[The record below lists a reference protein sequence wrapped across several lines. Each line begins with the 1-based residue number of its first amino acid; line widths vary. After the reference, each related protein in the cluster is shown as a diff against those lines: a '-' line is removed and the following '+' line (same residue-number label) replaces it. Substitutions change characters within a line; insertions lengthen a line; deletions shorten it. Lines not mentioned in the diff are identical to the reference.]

1 MRQTRTWPDAL
12 LLIRHGESRGN
23 VARDRAE
30 SEGLLMIEVQQRDM
44 DVELSDRGVEQ
55 ARALG
60 RWFASTDPSSHE
72 QPTAVVSS
80 PYERARQTAA
90 LMIESAGLDIELT
103 VDERLREREFGVLDR
118 LTKAG
123 IKSRFPEQAE
133 LRTFL
138 GKFYHRPP
146 GGESWADVALRVRS
160 ILDELSVH
168 YEGERVAVVAHQ
180 VVILMFR
187 YVIERMSEAD
197 ILTIDREHELANC
210 SLTSFVLDES
220 TSPSRPR
227 LDRFNFVG
235 GVADEGSEVTWSK

>member
-30 SEGLLMIEVQQRDM
+30 AEGLPMIEVHQRDM
-44 DVELSDRGVEQ
+44 DVELSDRGVDQ

-60 RWFASTDPSSHE
+60 RWFASSAATPDE
-72 QPTAVVSS
+72 RPTAVVSS
-80 PYERARQTAA
+80 PYERARETAA
-90 LMIESAGLDIELT
+90 LMIESAGLDVELT

-123 IKSRFPEQAE
+123 IKERFPEQAE

-160 ILDELSVH
+160 ILDEMSVH

-187 YVIERMSEAD
+187 YVIERLSEAEV
-197 ILTIDREHELANC
+197 LTIDREHELANC
-210 SLTSFVLDES
+210 SITSFLLDQS
-220 TSPSRPR
+220 ATPPRPR

>member
-1 MRQTRTWPDAL
+1 VRQTRTWPDAL

-30 SEGLLMIEVQQRDM
+30 AEGLPMIEVHQRDM
-44 DVELSDRGVEQ
+44 DVELSDRGVDQ

-60 RWFASTDPSSHE
+60 RWFASPAATPDDR
-72 QPTAVVSS
+72 PTAVVSS
-80 PYERARQTAA
+80 PYERARETAA
-90 LMIESAGLDIELT
+90 LMIESAGLDVELT

-123 IKSRFPEQAE
+123 IKERFPEQAE

-187 YVIERMSEAD
+187 YVIERLSEAEV
-197 ILTIDREHELANC
+197 LTIDREHELANC
-210 SLTSFVLDES
+210 SITSFLLDHS
-220 TSPSRPR
+220 ATPPRPR

>member
-30 SEGLLMIEVQQRDM
+30 AEGLPMIEVHQRDM
-44 DVELSDRGVEQ
+44 DVELSDRGVDQ

-60 RWFASTDPSSHE
+60 RWFASSAATPDE
-72 QPTAVVSS
+72 RPTAVVSS
-80 PYERARQTAA
+80 PYERARETAA
-90 LMIESAGLDIELT
+90 LMIESAGLDVELT

-123 IKSRFPEQAE
+123 IKERFPEQAE

-160 ILDELSVH
+160 ILDEMSVH

-187 YVIERMSEAD
+187 YVIERLSEAEV
-197 ILTIDREHELANC
+197 LTIDREHELANC
-210 SLTSFVLDES
+210 SITSFLLDRS
-220 TSPSRPR
+220 ATPPRPR

>member
-1 MRQTRTWPDAL
+1 VRQTRTWPDAL

-30 SEGLLMIEVQQRDM
+30 AEGLLMIEVQQRDM
-44 DVELSDRGVEQ
+44 DVELSDRGVDQ

-60 RWFASTDPSSHE
+60 RCLTTSDE
-72 QPTAVVSS
+72 RPTAVVSS

-90 LMIESAGLDIELT
+90 LMIESAGLDVELT

-123 IKSRFPEQAE
+123 IKERFPEQAE

-160 ILDELSVH
+160 TLDELSVH
-168 YEGERVAVVAHQ
+168 YEGERVAIVAHQ

-187 YVIERMSEAD
+187 YVIERLSEAD

-210 SLTSFVLDES
+210 SITSFALDGS
-220 TSPSRPR
+220 VSPPRPR

>member
-1 MRQTRTWPDAL
+1 MRQTRTWPDAIL
-12 LLIRHGESRGN
+12 LVRHGESHGN

-30 SEGLLMIEVQQRDM
+30 AAGLAIIDVEQRDM
-44 DVELSDRGVEQ
+44 DVPLSDRGTAQ

-60 RWFASTDPSSHE
+60 RWFAQQPPDE
-72 QPTAVVSS
+72 RPTAVVSS
-80 PYERARQTAA
+80 PYERARQTAE
-90 LMIESAGLDIELT
+90 LMIESCGEEVELT
-103 VDERLREREFGVLDR
+103 VDERLREREFGILDR

-123 IKSRFPEQAE
+123 IKERFPEQAE

-160 ILDELSVH
+160 ILDELTVH
-168 YEGERVAVVAHQ
+168 YQGERVAIVSHQ

-187 YVIERMSEAD
+187 YVIERLSEAD
-197 ILTIDREHELANC
+197 ILSIDRDTELANC
-210 SLTSFVLDES
+210 SITSFIVNEAAE
-220 TSPSRPR
+220 RPK

-235 GVADEGSEVTWSK
+235 GVEDEGEEVTWST